1 MTLSRREFL
10 GVAGAAGG
18 GLALGGVGGYLA
30 AGGTDSAEASV
41 GTGRVPFYG
50 AHQAGI
56 LTPQQDRL
64 HFAAF
69 DVTTTSARE
78 LKQMLEAW
86 TVAAAR
92 MTEGEPAG
100 PNNSNPDAPPDDT
113 GEAVGLAA
121 SRLTI
126 TIGFGPSLFGV
137 GGRDRFGLKGK
148 LPQNL
153 APLPPLPGDE
163 IDATI
168 SGGDICVQ
176 ACSDDPQTA
185 FHAVR
190 NLARIGRGTV
200 AMRWSQLGFG
210 RTSSTSSA
218 QATPR
223 NLFGFK
229 DGTNNITAEED
240 QTALDKSLW
249 AQKADGAAWMAG
261 GSYMVTRRIS
271 MLIEVWDRNSLADQ
285 EDTFGRKKASGAP
298 LTGMKE
304 HDFPQYDA
312 KDATGQPL
320 IPKTA
325 HIRNAAPENNGG
337 IRMLRRGYS
346 FTDGFDSDRGQL
358 DAGLFFIAY
367 QRNPH
372 MQFVP
377 IQTRLGKIDGLNEY
391 IVHRSSGLFAV
402 PPGVPNA
409 PGRFVGDGL
418 FS

>member
-1 MTLSRREFL
+1 VALNRREFL
-10 GVAGAAGG
+10 TTAGAAGG
-18 GLALGGVGGYLA
+18 GLALGGIGGYLA
-30 AGGTDSAEASV
+30 AGGAGAAQD
-41 GTGRVPFYG
+41 GTGSVPFHG
-50 AHQAGI
+50 PHQAGI

-69 DVTTTSARE
+69 DVTTGSARD
-78 LKQMLEAW
+78 LRAMLEAW
-86 TVAAAR
+86 TTAAAR
-92 MTEGEPAG
+92 MTEGRAAG
-100 PNNSNPDAPPDDT
+100 PQNTDPSAPPDDT
-113 GEAVGLAA
+113 GEALGLAA

-137 GGRDRFGLKGK
+137 GGRDRFGLSSRMPE
-148 LPQNL
+148 LL

-163 IDATI
+163 LDPAI

-200 AMRWSQLGFG
+200 TMRWSQLGFG
-210 RTSSTSSA
+210 RTSSTSSS
-218 QATPR
+218 QSTPR

-229 DGTNNITAEED
+229 DGTKNITAEED
-240 QTALDKSLW
+240 ASELNKHLW
-249 AQKADGAAWMAG
+249 AQPGDGAAWMAG
-261 GSYMVTRRIS
+261 GSYMVTRRIR
-271 MLIEVWDRNSLADQ
+271 MLIEVWDRNTLVDQ
-285 EDTFGRKKASGAP
+285 EDTFGRRKVSGAP
-298 LTGMKE
+298 LTGTRE
-304 HDFPQYDA
+304 HDPPRYDA
-312 KDATGQPL
+312 TAADGRKV
-320 IPKTA
+320 IPATA
-325 HIRNAAPENNGG
+325 HIRNAAPANNGG

-346 FTDGFDSDRGQL
+346 FTDGFDPQMGQL

-372 MQFVP
+372 LQFVP

-402 PPGVPNA
+402 PPGVER
-409 PGRFVGDGL
+409 PGSGFIGSGL
-418 FS
+418 FD